1 MKQLLSLLPLIF
13 LLSCQKNIAPEP
25 LFEILNF
32 PGTGGTSFPS
42 LNSDGEN
49 LLLSY
54 VGKLNDTTYGVFYSQ
69 FEKDQFGSSQLIT
82 EGSDW
87 FINWADF
94 PAITQN
100 KGNLL
105 VHNLQKSAPDTYAYD
120 VKLNV
125 LPQGKA
131 SWNTGLPLHRDSTFT
146 EHGFVSSIA
155 SSDSTFFITWL
166 DGRNTGGEGHDHGGN
181 NGAMSIRAGEVDLE
195 GKVLWDELLDARTC
209 DCCQTSAA
217 MTELGPVVVYRNR
230 SDREIR
236 DIAITRLVDGRWT
249 EPMIISPDGWEIKG
263 CPVNGP
269 KVAASGKTVLV
280 SWFTDVN
287 QSAQVKLAFSSD
299 AGASFSAPQLIGK
312 SGDMGRV
319 DVALLDE
326 ENGLV
331 SWMGMENDSTF
342 LYVRKVNKAGDD
354 FPIRKVTTMDPAR
367 NSGFPQ
373 MEIHGG
379 KVYFAWTD
387 PQEEG
392 SKIGLSR
399 IELDFF

>member
-1 MKQLLSLLPLIF
+1 MKQILYIFPLIF
-13 LLSCQKNIAPEP
+13 LLSCQRSNAPEAQFEP
-25 LFEILNF
+25 LSF
-32 PGTGGTSFPS
+32 PGNGTTAFPT

-49 LLLSY
+49 LLISY
-54 VGKLNDTTYGVFYSQ
+54 VGELNDTTYGVFYSQ
-69 FEKDQFGSSQLIT
+69 LENDQFSSPQLIT
-82 EGSDW
+82 QGSDW
-87 FINWADF
+87 FINWADY

-105 VHNLQKSAPDTYAYD
+105 VHILQKSSPDTYAYD

-125 LPQGKA
+125 FPKDQANWK
-131 SWNTGLPLHRDSTFT
+131 TGLTLHQDSTQT

-166 DGRNTGGEGHDHGGN
+166 DGRNTGGGGHNGHG
-181 NGAMSIRAGEVDLE
+181 GAMSIRAAELDLQ
-195 GKVLWDELLDARTC
+195 GNVRWDELLDARTC

-217 MTELGPVVVYRNR
+217 MTERGPVVVYRNR

-249 EPMIISPDGWEIKG
+249 EPMIVHADGWEIKG

-269 KVAASGKTVLV
+269 KVAAQENTVLV
-280 SWFTDVN
+280 GWFTDVN
-287 QSAQVKLAFSSD
+287 QSSQVKLAFSSD
-299 AGASFSAPQLIGK
+299 AGASFTAPQLIGA

-319 DVALLDE
+319 DVALLDQ

-342 LYVRKVNKAGDD
+342 LFVRRVNKAGDD
-354 FPIRKVTTMDPAR
+354 FPIRKVTTMDPTR

-373 MEIHGG
+373 MKVHEG
-379 KVYFAWTD
+379 KIYFAWTELED
-387 PQEEG
+387 DG

-399 IELDFF
+399 IDLL

>member
-1 MKQLLSLLPLIF
+1 MKQLLYLLPVIF
-13 LLSCQKNIAPEP
+13 LLSCQESKAPEAQ
-25 LFEILNF
+25 FESL
-32 PGTGGTSFPS
+32 SFPVNGITAFPT

-54 VGKLNDTTYGVFYSQ
+54 LGELNDSTYGVFYSQ
-69 FEKDQFGSSQLIT
+69 LENDQFSSPKLIT
-82 EGSDW
+82 QGSDW

-94 PAITQN
+94 PAIAQN
-100 KGNLL
+100 KGVLM
-105 VHNLQKSAPDTYAYD
+105 VHILQKSSPDTYAYD

-125 LPQGKA
+125 LSKGQEDWK
-131 SWNTGLPLHRDSTFT
+131 TGLNLHQDSTQT
-146 EHGFVSSIA
+146 EHGFVSAIA

-166 DGRNTGGEGHDHGGN
+166 DGRNTGGGGHDGHGAV
-181 NGAMSIRAGEVDLE
+181 GAMSIRAAELDLQ
-195 GKVLWDELLDARTC
+195 GNVTWDELLDARTC

-217 MTELGPVVVYRNR
+217 MTEQGTVVVYRNR

-236 DIAITRLVDGRWT
+236 DIAITRQVDGHWT
-249 EPMIISPDGWEIKG
+249 EPMIIHADGWEIKG

-269 KVAASGKTVLV
+269 KVAAMNNTVLV
-280 SWFTDVN
+280 GWFTDVN
-287 QSAQVKLAFSSD
+287 QSSQVKLAFSSD
-299 AGASFSAPQLIGK
+299 AGASFAAPQLIGE

-319 DVALLDE
+319 DLALLDE

-342 LYVRKVNKAGDD
+342 LYVRRINKAGDD

-373 MEIHGG
+373 MEIHSG
-379 KVYFAWTD
+379 KIYFAWTELE
-387 PQEEG
+387 EEG

-399 IELDFF
+399 INLDSM